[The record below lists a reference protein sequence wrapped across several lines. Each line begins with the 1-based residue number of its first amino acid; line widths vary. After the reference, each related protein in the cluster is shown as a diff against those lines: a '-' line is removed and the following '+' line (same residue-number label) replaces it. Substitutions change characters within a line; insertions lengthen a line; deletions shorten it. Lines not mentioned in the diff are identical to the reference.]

1 LIAFGPILPAT
12 ISRARFTS
20 STAAIAG
27 TVPPADSSAL
37 RKRVVSALILVPV
50 TLGAVYFEP
59 AWHLLVGTMGALMA
73 WEWAR
78 LCSGGRLTHAGIGTI
93 PIAPAA
99 VAVAAVL
106 GVGAGIIVVAAGA
119 LLVVAVGRLDP
130 ASSPKWL
137 ALGVLYVGLPCLAL
151 SWLRA
156 EQGLLTLL
164 WVLGLVWATD
174 TGAYIAGR
182 KIGGSKL
189 APRISPNKTWAGLFG
204 GMTAAALVGL
214 AISIV
219 VPDVSPWVAMPLG
232 TVLAVV
238 EQVGDLFES
247 AVKRRFGV
255 KDSSNLIPGHGGVL
269 DRVDGL
275 LAVSVAVAGLS
286 WVAGHT
292 ILIWR

>member
-1 LIAFGPILPAT
+1 
-12 ISRARFTS
+12 
-20 STAAIAG
+20 
-27 TVPPADSSAL
+27 VPPADSSAL

-50 TLGAVYFEP
+50 TLGAAYYGRPHWDV
-59 AWHLLVGTMGALMA
+59 LVGVMGGLMA

-99 VAVAAVL
+99 VAVAAIL

-119 LLVVAVGRLDP
+119 LLVAAAGRLDP

-156 EQGLLTLL
+156 EHGLLTLI

-182 KIGGSKL
+182 RIGGSKL
-189 APRISPNKTWAGLFG
+189 APRVSPNKTWAGLFG

-214 AISIV
+214 AISVV
-219 VPDVSPWVAMPLG
+219 VPDVSPWLAMPLG
-232 TVLAVV
+232 AVLAVV
-238 EQVGDLFES
+238 EQAGDLFES

-275 LAVSVAVAGLS
+275 LAVGVAVAALS

>member
-1 LIAFGPILPAT
+1 
-12 ISRARFTS
+12 
-20 STAAIAG
+20 
-27 TVPPADSSAL
+27 VPPADSSAL

-50 TLGAVYFEP
+50 TLGAAYYGRPLWDV
-59 AWHLLVGTMGALMA
+59 LVGVMGGFMA

-78 LCSGGRLTHAGIGTI
+78 LCSSGRLTRAGIGTI

-99 VAVAAVL
+99 VTAAAVL
-106 GVGAGIIVVAAGA
+106 DVGAGLVVVAAGT
-119 LLVVAVGRLDP
+119 LLVAVAGRLDP
-130 ASSPKWL
+130 VSNSKWL

-156 EQGLLTLL
+156 MPEQGWLTLL

-182 KIGGSKL
+182 KLGGPKL

-204 GMTAAALVGL
+204 GMAAAGLVGL
-214 AISIV
+214 GFSVI
-219 VPDVSPWVAMPLG
+219 VPDVSPWLAMPLG
-232 TVLAVV
+232 AVLAVV

-247 AVKRRFGV
+247 AVKRRFGA

-275 LAVSVAVAGLS
+275 LSVSLAVSALS

>member
-1 LIAFGPILPAT
+1 M
-12 ISRARFTS
+12 
-20 STAAIAG
+20 
-27 TVPPADSSAL
+27 
-37 RKRVVSALILVPV
+37 

-59 AWHLLVGTMGALMA
+59 AWHLLVGAMGALMA

-78 LCSGGRLTHAGIGTI
+78 LCSSGRLTRAGIATI

-99 VAVAAVL
+99 VAAAAIPDIDPGFDIGAGLIV
-106 GVGAGIIVVAAGA
+106 VGAGTLLAAVA
-119 LLVVAVGRLDP
+119 GRFDP
-130 ASSPKWL
+130 VSSPKWL

-156 EQGLLTLL
+156 MPEQGLLTLL

-182 KIGGSKL
+182 EIGGPKL
-189 APRISPNKTWAGLFG
+189 APRVSPNKTWAGLFG
-204 GMTAAALVGL
+204 GMAAAGLVGL
-214 AISIV
+214 AISVV
-219 VPDVSPWVAMPLG
+219 VPDVSPWLAMPLG
-232 TVLAVV
+232 AVLAVV

-275 LAVSVAVAGLS
+275 LVVSVAVAALS

>member
-1 LIAFGPILPAT
+1 VP
-12 ISRARFTS
+12 FTS

-50 TLGAVYFEP
+50 TLGAVYFGWP
-59 AWHLLVGTMGALMA
+59 IWDLLVGIMGVLMA

-78 LCSGGRLTHAGIGTI
+78 LCGNGRVSSFGLATLVIAPLAVAVGATVGVRTGLLVIGVGTLIIGIGTRV
-93 PIAPAA
+93 ASAA
-99 VAVAAVL
+99 SPTWL
-106 GVGAGIIVVAAGA
+106 
-119 LLVVAVGRLDP
+119 AVGVP
-130 ASSPKWL
+130 
-137 ALGVLYVGLPCLAL
+137 YVGLPCLAL
-151 SWLRA
+151 SWIRA
-156 EQGLLTLL
+156 MPQEGLVTLL

-174 TGAYIAGR
+174 TGAYVAGR
-182 KIGGSKL
+182 TIGGPKL

-204 GMTAAALVGL
+204 GMAAAGLVGLAAAALVAG
-214 AISIV
+214 
-219 VPDVSPWVAMPLG
+219 VSPWIAALLSAA
-232 TVLAVV
+232 LAIV
-238 EQVGDLFES
+238 EQAGDLFES

-275 LAVSVAVAGLS
+275 LSVTLAVAALS
-286 WVAGHT
+286 WMAGHT

>member
-1 LIAFGPILPAT
+1 
-12 ISRARFTS
+12 
-20 STAAIAG
+20 
-27 TVPPADSSAL
+27 VPPADSSAL

-50 TLGAVYFEP
+50 TLGAACYGRPPWDV
-59 AWHLLVGTMGALMA
+59 LVGVMGALMA

-106 GVGAGIIVVAAGA
+106 GVGAGIIVVAVATS
-119 LLVVAVGRLDP
+119 LVAVAGRLDP
-130 ASSPKWL
+130 ASNSKWL
-137 ALGVLYVGLPCLAL
+137 ALGVLYVGPPCLAL

-156 EQGLLTLL
+156 MPEQGLLTLL

-182 KIGGSKL
+182 RIGGPKL
-189 APRISPNKTWAGLFG
+189 APRVSPNKTWAGLFG
-204 GMTAAALVGL
+204 GMTAATLVGL

-219 VPDVSPWVAMPLG
+219 VPDVSPWLAMPLG
-232 TVLAVV
+232 AVLAVV

-247 AVKRRFGV
+247 GVKRRFGV

-269 DRVDGL
+269 DRLDGL
-275 LAVSVAVAGLS
+275 LAVSVAVAALS

>member
-1 LIAFGPILPAT
+1 
-12 ISRARFTS
+12 
-20 STAAIAG
+20 
-27 TVPPADSSAL
+27 VPPADSSAL

-59 AWHLLVGTMGALMA
+59 AWQLLVGTMGALMA

-78 LCSGGRLTHAGIGTI
+78 LCSAGRLLRVGIGSML
-93 PIAPAA
+93 IAP
-99 VAVAAVL
+99 VAVIVGAVL
-106 GVGAGIIVVAAGA
+106 DIGAGLIVVAAGT
-119 LLVVAVGRLDP
+119 LLIAIVARLEAAP
-130 ASSPKWL
+130 SPNWL

-156 EQGLLTLL
+156 MPEQGLLTLL

-219 VPDVSPWVAMPLG
+219 HPDVSPWVAIPLG
-232 TVLAVV
+232 AVLAVV

-286 WVAGHT
+286 WVAGHA
-292 ILIWR
+292 ILVWR